1 MKKQKWLIIIA
12 AILFVCFVAATL
24 FFVFR
29 GIIEHEKEMQYI
41 YEYRADAEE
50 YIRASSEIA
59 DKYGDDITVKFSN
72 TTRYSLINHE
82 RKTLADLFSQVFNP
96 QAPDT
101 IEEFSANIKDMEFD
115 VEINGDEYTVILEN
129 DGNGAL
135 VVSRLMPKKAK

>member
-12 AILFVCFVAATL
+12 AILFVCVIGATL

-59 DKYGDDITVKFSN
+59 DKYGDDITVKFSD
-72 TTRYSLINHE
+72 TTRYSLINYE

-101 IEEFSANIKDMEFD
+101 IGEFSANIKDMEFD
-115 VEINGDEYTVILEN
+115 VEINGDEYTIILEN
-129 DGNGAL
+129 DGKGTL